1 MSLNPATGEPM
12 IPMCRCFVIIIATCA
27 MLGCPMSGSSA
38 RNIKPLP
45 PPSEASAARQTAQ
58 RPGENPQT
66 AYRRELLNT
75 QLRHAQMDLQA
86 ATNESERQSIQE
98 RIDMIQQVLAS
109 LEAR

>member
-1 MSLNPATGEPM
+1 MSALFRGLAL
-12 IPMCRCFVIIIATCA
+12 IVAA
-27 MLGCPMSGSSA
+27 LALLGCPMSGQSA
-38 RNIKPLP
+38 RNIKTLP
-45 PPSEASAARQTAQ
+45 TSSEGATDRQTAQ

-86 ATNESERQSIQE
+86 ATNEAERQSVQE

-109 LEAR
+109 IEARH

>member
-1 MSLNPATGEPM
+1 M
-12 IPMCRCFVIIIATCA
+12 IPLCRCIVVVVATSA

-38 RNIKPLP
+38 RNIKTLP
-45 PPSEASAARQTAQ
+45 PPSEASAARETAQ

-86 ATNESERQSIQE
+86 ATTEAERQSVQE
-98 RIDMIQQVLAS
+98 RITMIEQVLAS
-109 LEAR
+109 LEAHR